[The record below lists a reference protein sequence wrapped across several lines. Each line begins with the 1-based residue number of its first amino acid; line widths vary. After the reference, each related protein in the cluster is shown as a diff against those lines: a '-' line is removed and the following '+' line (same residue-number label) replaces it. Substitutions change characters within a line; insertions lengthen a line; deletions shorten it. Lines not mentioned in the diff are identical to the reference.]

1 MEKLKGNKHNH
12 LFTDLLK
19 VAIFGLMLLLP
30 FLCFMPTGFYYGFN
44 EHATNETT
52 TQINYK
58 YQSNKVNTKDDLI
71 IGNVYHFNF
80 EGGGDEFFYS
90 ECVFELLKVYQY
102 NFNNLNPGVDYET
115 WSSILEDSP
124 ISIRFESYGSALLG
138 GIFICLNNDENL
150 VYYNLDLDHSLLL
163 NADIRLIYI
172 DKTNVYEEML
182 PVYFSISDYNV
193 IESVETNV
201 QDTISNKMYLAWEGV
216 WTSPLFNWTNT
227 TPLNTGLNGFIGI
240 FGINQSSYIAN
251 CLIYLLSIT
260 AIYVVFDIVL
270 GIFKWLTHLIGN
282 K

>member
-58 YQSNKVNTKDDLI
+58 YESNEVNTLDDLI
-71 IGNVYHFNF
+71 EGNIYQLDNF
-80 EGGGDEFFYS
+80 DLANNMLSSDIYFYVLKYDNTDLFETYSDYEGN
-90 ECVFELLKVYQY
+90 
-102 NFNNLNPGVDYET
+102 NFNIKDCIIYLNTNDYQNNEWIISLYLIDYEGT
-115 WSSILEDSP
+115 SLYFEYNNELILHNC
-124 ISIRFESYGSALLG
+124 
-138 GIFICLNNDENL
+138 IFICNQYIVDYFDYNSNL
-150 VYYNLDLDHSLLL
+150 SLPQ
-163 NADIRLIYI
+163 Y
-172 DKTNVYEEML
+172 T
-182 PVYFSISDYNV
+182 DYNV

-251 CLIYLLSIT
+251 CLIYLLTIT